1 MDKKTCFVVSAI
13 GEENSEIRD
22 HSDSVLNYIIK
33 PALDAKYDVKRADEL
48 YHSDRIDDKI
58 FDALSTS
65 DLVIVDITGNNP
77 NVFLELGFRKALNL
91 PTIFL
96 RQKTE
101 EPIPFDI
108 RTINTIHYDLKNPN
122 GKAMLDS
129 VKETINRIKK
139 TEENIDFTVFNSENN
154 NENVTTQEFIQLK
167 TSINNIYNAIEQLAD
182 KIENNTSQN
191 RPMTQEDL
199 IMMAFQEPEKLE
211 KIFELQAKY
220 PNAFQNNANTS
231 NALNG

>member
-1 MDKKTCFVVSAI
+1 MDKKKCFVVSAI
-13 GEENSEIRD
+13 GEENSDIRN

-33 PALDAKYDVKRADEL
+33 PALSEKYEVTRADEL

-58 FDALSTS
+58 FDALSSS

-96 RQKTE
+96 RQKTNE
-101 EPIPFDI
+101 DIPFDI
-108 RTINTIHYDLKNPN
+108 RTINTIHYDLKNPES
-122 GKAMLDS
+122 KVVLDS
-129 VKETINRIKK
+129 VQETIRRIQK
-139 TEENIDFTVFNSENN
+139 TEENIDFSIIHESNDQSVS
-154 NENVTTQEFIQLK
+154 VQDIIQLK
-167 TSINNIYNAIEQLAD
+167 TSINNIYDAIENLSD
-182 KIENNTSQN
+182 KIENNSTQK

-220 PNAFQNNANTS
+220 PNAFNGPS
-231 NALNG
+231 NALND

>member
-13 GEENSEIRD
+13 GEEGTEIRD
-22 HSDSVLNYIIK
+22 HSDSVLNYIVK
-33 PALDAKYDVKRADEL
+33 PALEPKYDVKRADEL
-48 YHSDRIDDKI
+48 YHSDKIDDKI
-58 FDALSTS
+58 FEALSKS

-101 EPIPFDI
+101 QPIPFDI
-108 RTINTIHYDLKNPN
+108 RTINTIHYDLKNPS

-129 VKETINRIKK
+129 VKETVKRIQK
-139 TEENIDFTVFNSENN
+139 TEESIDFTVFASEDTNTT
-154 NENVTTQEFIQLK
+154 VTTQDFIQLK
-167 TSINNIYNAIEQLAD
+167 NSINNIYDAIAQLTD
-182 KIENNTSQN
+182 KIENNAPQN

-220 PNAFQNNANTS
+220 PNAFINNTND
-231 NALNG
+231 